1 MADNSSGMTAIVAI
15 VAIVIILAIGYFV
28 AQRFM
33 TDTPT
38 DEPIIDVTLPTDGE
52 TQ

>member
-1 MADNSSGMTAIVAI
+1 MTAIVAI

-33 TDTPT
+33 VDNTDGTT
-38 DEPIIDVTLPTDGE
+38 IDVNLPADSD